1 MTITKHE
8 LLADRLARILIH
20 LYQGAVLTKEQLAEE
35 FNVTTRTIYRDL
47 GRLGPILDV
56 NPNGSYRLAT
66 QYKGKLSPND
76 LQQFASIAGVKN
88 LFPNNDPRFLL
99 ALLDTM
105 TGGSYLVKG
114 MHYEDNI
121 DSKELMS
128 KIDSSISSHHECQ
141 FEYNQRTRIVK
152 PYKIINSKGI
162 WYLAGIE
169 GNDLKSFNI
178 SKIDNFKKLEKEFIP
193 EDSIV
198 EQVQKEDGIW
208 FSQDKTEVILNVSK
222 HASYYFSRRILFPH
236 QEIIKNLD
244 DGGLLISC
252 KVGTHK
258 QLFPL
263 VQYWM
268 PHVSIVNPTSWHHQ
282 LLANIKSYMD
292 KN

>member
-1 MTITKHE
+1 MTTTKHE
-8 LLADRLARILIH
+8 LLADRLARILMH

-47 GRLGPILDV
+47 GRLGPILDEL
-56 NPNGSYRLAT
+56 PNGSYQLAT
-66 QYKGKLSPND
+66 QYKGKLNPSD
-76 LQQFASIAGVKN
+76 LQQFASIVGVKN
-88 LFPNNDPRFLL
+88 LFPSNDPRFLL

-114 MHYEDNI
+114 MHYEDTI
-121 DSKELMS
+121 GSKELMG

-141 FEYNQRTRIVK
+141 FEYNQKTRTVK

-169 GNDLKSFNI
+169 DKDLKAFNI
-178 SKIDNFKKLEKEFIP
+178 SKIDSFNKLEKVFSL
-193 EDSIV
+193 EDIIT
-198 EQVQKEDGIW
+198 EQVQQEDGIW
-208 FSQDKTEVILNVSK
+208 FSQDKTEVVLNVSK
-222 HASYYFSRRILFPH
+222 HAAYYFSRRKLLPH

-252 KVGTHK
+252 KVGTQK

-263 VQYWM
+263 VQYWI
-268 PHVSIVNPTSWHHQ
+268 PHVSIVNPTKWHHQ
-282 LLANIKSYMD
+282 LLTNIKCYLD
-292 KN
+292 EK